1 MYKYRDTQK
10 IDITPTTETGSI
22 VSFDNTSEMVEI
34 QNVLADIEAVQD
46 GTPWQSSLMQV
57 PYIFQRTPQLGHD
70 YNSEIVNAIVGGT
83 VAWNQLVQNGDFAD
97 TSGWSTSRCSLS
109 VSNNEA
115 IVTMS
120 DSRTAYISR
129 PIQINPSHKYY
140 LAVYLKGESG
150 RTPFI
155 QVGNSSKII
164 EISGSYSQF
173 SAILTPTSSDTNL
186 YIGCDRPQVGDTLYI
201 KNVMVIDLTALFG
214 SSTIAD
220 YLYSLEQTTAGSGIA
235 KLKDWGFDIDSYH
248 AYDAGSLES
257 VNTSEHRTSG
267 FNALNP
273 DADKIKGD
281 YNLAVGAVLPSTSPT
296 ASTSGT
302 NPISVVVGNAWDRVT
317 LISDELV
324 ANNTYKADYTIT
336 GADNSKVRATAYLID
351 DTYTVIEK
359 IRNIRESS
367 GLKYIDV
374 FTPSKT
380 GLKFALVVSSSSAQT
395 LTIEDLCVHLGEGDY
410 EPYESHSY
418 PLDSDLTLRGIPKL
432 DASNNLYYDGDVYEP
447 SGSVTRG
454 FGIRA
459 YQSGDESLADAITD
473 GTNTVYKLSTPTT
486 ETADPFTAIQTVDP
500 YGTEQYIDY
509 GVSQGTR
516 DIAVPVGHQTRYA
529 LPVAISGFDEVK
541 VYVSPTEDT
550 EDATVY
556 TVSLA
561 SAGTIYGGTL
571 DVIKGELTVT
581 HGYIESYDGETIN
594 EPWISSYDPYVSG
607 TTPTEGAQVVYPLT
621 TPTTYVLTQEQIEPL
636 IGPNN
641 IWTDTGDITVT
652 YANNPILLN
661 TLPTEAVSINGRYL
675 EKTIDGYSTLYVK
688 GRESL
693 GIDLSTYS
701 VGTAHGEKIKGS
713 RYPARTLTIGFQLLC
728 ANEQEFRFRFNQ
740 LNNILSIGEADFI
753 FHDEEDKFFTGT
765 PIMDAAIEPGR
776 NCVTGEWKIYC
787 AYPFKR
793 SVEPIVLTSEDE
805 EGVVIS
811 GNTATF
817 TFDYKGVM
825 PARPLLRCAFASAKT
840 DGDYNEDG
848 DCGFVAFLNQDESII
863 QLGNPEVIDVDELNK
878 NGTLINSEFDALTN
892 WTPSGITVGNISD
905 PYWAGGKGQTM
916 AFAKGIGTLSRS
928 TSGAVG
934 FEFDIVHRL
943 CVSAAAQTG
952 SFKVSMKNGNDT
964 VVGFIIEKTGSGTT
978 GTVKYIVN
986 NKVVGTDNID
996 LSYYNT
1002 SFGYCRRDPVYVQEA
1017 YQVWEEYQYFYY
1029 VKKKVK
1035 GKKKK
1040 VKVWATAGNWVTHTR
1055 TVQRGWR
1062 YTQSNLNSGISR
1074 DGGVVT
1080 FSIGN
1085 LADRTFKDSDIDNTA
1100 CYDVIFETT
1109 GSFHTNAVRSCA
1121 FIRKAGVPFAEIPN
1135 VFTAGD
1141 VVQADCSD
1149 ATVYLYRAGSTE
1161 GHLEPQYG
1169 ALGNDWE
1176 DFEVKVGTNII
1187 RAAWSDWV
1195 DEEYR
1200 PKIEIAFNEVFI

>member
-83 VAWNQLVQNGDFAD
+83 VAWNQRVQNGNFAD
-97 TSGWSTSRCSLS
+97 GTNNWVAS
-109 VSNNEA
+109 VSSISASGGKCTVTVTGNNGGLRQNNKSFIANHVLLFKCVGQQNGSPITIQFKGYDDWTESFSVFSDVA
-115 IVTMS
+115 QTIVKP
-120 DSRTAYISR
+120 SRNTDKIFVNKGGAVAGDVYELSN
-129 PIQINPSHKYY
+129 IQ
-140 LAVYLKGESG
+140 
-150 RTPFI
+150 
-155 QVGNSSKII
+155 
-164 EISGSYSQF
+164 
-173 SAILTPTSSDTNL
+173 
-186 YIGCDRPQVGDTLYI
+186 
-201 KNVMVIDLTALFG
+201 VIDLTALFG

-220 YLYSLEQTTAGSGIA
+220 YLYSLEQSTAGSGIA
-235 KLKDWGFDIDSYH
+235 KLKEWGFDIDSYH
-248 AYDAGSLES
+248 AYDAGSLQS
-257 VNTSEHRTSG
+257 VNTSAHIMR
-267 FNALNP
+267 
-273 DADKIKGD
+273 DADDNI
-281 YNLAVGAVLPSTSPT
+281 
-296 ASTSGT
+296 
-302 NPISVVVGNAWDRVT
+302 IGN
-317 LISDELV
+317 
-324 ANNTYKADYTIT
+324 
-336 GADNSKVRATAYLID
+336 
-351 DTYTVIEK
+351 
-359 IRNIRESS
+359 
-367 GLKYIDV
+367 
-374 FTPSKT
+374 
-380 GLKFALVVSSSSAQT
+380 
-395 LTIEDLCVHLGEGDY
+395 
-410 EPYESHSY
+410 Y

-432 DASNNLYYDGDVYEP
+432 DSSNNLYYDGDVYEP
-447 SGSVTRG
+447 SGEVTRNWNTIVYNGTETGWYKHSSGRFYLGQLPSGMNASSETVRAKSCG
-454 FGIRA
+454 FDYDYANTFDYSDHIFSYGSAGVYINA
-459 YQSGDESLADAITD
+459 VSADETVDQFKARLASRPLRV
-473 GTNTVYKLSTPTT
+473 VYPLVPTT
-486 ETADPFTAIQTVDP
+486 ETADPYTAIQTVDP
-500 YGTEQYIDY
+500 YGTEEYIDY
-509 GVSQGTR
+509 GVEQGTR

-713 RYPARTLTIGFQLLC
+713 RYPARTLTVGFQLLC

-952 SFKVSMKNGNDT
+952 AFKVSMKNGNDT

-1017 YQVWEEYQYFYY
+1017 YQIWEEYQYFYY

-1100 CYDVIFETT
+1100 CYDVVFETT

-1195 DEEYR
+1195 DEDYR